1 MEENGQRKQQATL
14 WWGTEVGKP
23 EEGSLLFVKSTG
35 DFFCFVLFF
44 TGDVLDRYS
53 CKLTKVLFYHWPGQY
68 QVRTCLGRTNG
79 ERASM
84 RENGEAPEFCHV

>member
-35 DFFCFVLFF
+35 DFFCFVLFCF
-44 TGDVLDRYS
+44 L
-53 CKLTKVLFYHWPGQY
+53 
-68 QVRTCLGRTNG
+68 QVTFLIGAVVN
-79 ERASM
+79 
-84 RENGEAPEFCHV
+84 